1 MKLDFTYLK
10 GKKGSYFWDN
20 IRQKWP
26 LWLKDTRMNC
36 NLQTTNEKKMRL
48 VLISHDGLLFN
59 SMAIVYL
66 KQNWCCRLLRFLEG
80 RLDFKAIFFS
90 RITVTC
96 AVSYLSHFIEKLLEN
111 IPIFCQEKR
120 RKIWVLLIFEGNKK
134 VNSPW
139 KLFLWTKIGW
149 VMFIK

>member
-1 MKLDFTYLK
+1 MPSNDEKGLSSSATSLWSECQNIVHKITISPFYSLRYPMAQYKNKGDFKVTTNQNFISNKCDKLKLDFTYLK

-66 KQNWCCRLLRFLEG
+66 KQYWCC
-80 RLDFKAIFFS
+80 
-90 RITVTC
+90 
-96 AVSYLSHFIEKLLEN
+96 
-111 IPIFCQEKR
+111 
-120 RKIWVLLIFEGNKK
+120 
-134 VNSPW
+134 
-139 KLFLWTKIGW
+139 
-149 VMFIK
+149 